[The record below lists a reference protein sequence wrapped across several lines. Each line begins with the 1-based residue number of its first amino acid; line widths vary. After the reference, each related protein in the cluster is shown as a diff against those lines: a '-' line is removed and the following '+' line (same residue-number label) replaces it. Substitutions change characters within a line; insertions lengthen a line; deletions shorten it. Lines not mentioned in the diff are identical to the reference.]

1 MIQIYLQIPLKNMT
15 DGLVLHNMLEIPLLL
30 RYLLRTLRSSS
41 SNIKSAPPRNPW
53 NPMFALYLFMGI
65 HISLSNFSQIRMKK
79 VCHDVMMIVKQN

>member
-65 HISLSNFSQIRMKK
+65 HISLSNYDQIRMNEL
-79 VCHDVMMIVKQN
+79 CHTLIMILNKN